1 MIKTAIVEDQSRYRD
16 LLRLILT
23 GAEDIQIVFEREHC
37 RNIIDDVVKNM
48 PDVLIMDIDLP
59 GKSGID
65 AVIELKE
72 VFPEIR
78 ILMLTVF
85 EEDEK
90 IFAAI
95 KAGANGYLLKK
106 DPPQKILDAIK
117 ELNEGKA
124 SMNGLI
130 AKKVME
136 YFHKKKAAPNVDEFN
151 LTKREHEILELLI
164 QGLSYKEIAAKCF
177 ISPETM
183 NSHIKNIYQ
192 KLNVHSRAQINARFG
207 NK

>member
-16 LLRLILT
+16 LLRLILS
-23 GAEDIQIVFEREHC
+23 GADDIQILFEREHC

-72 VFPEIR
+72 VFPEIK

-136 YFHKKKAAPNVDEFN
+136 YFHKKKAAPNVAEFN

>member
-1 MIKTAIVEDQSRYRD
+1 MIRTAIVEDQSRYRD

-23 GAEDIQIVFEREHC
+23 GSDNIQLVFEKEHC
-37 RNIIDDVVKNM
+37 RNIIDDVVKEM

-65 AVIELKE
+65 AVIELKA
-72 VFPEIR
+72 VFPEIK

-85 EEDEK
+85 EDDEK

-106 DPPQKILDAIK
+106 DSPQKILDAIK

-136 YFHKKKAAPNVDEFN
+136 YFHKKKAVANVDEFN
-151 LTKREHEILELLI
+151 LTKREDEILELLI

>member
-23 GAEDIQIVFEREHC
+23 GDDNIQVVFEREHC
-37 RNIIDDVVKNM
+37 RNIIDDVVKDM

-72 VFPEIR
+72 VFPEIK

-136 YFHKKKAAPNVDEFN
+136 YFHKKKAAPNVAEFN